1 MHLSG
6 SDHLSDCDQCAGF
19 LSGSDEVAKVHIFFT
34 GNDHMGI
41 FIISQKGP
49 AIKREATSNGV
60 SMPSRSFKQVSTL
73 TN

>member
-6 SDHLSDCDQCAGF
+6 SDRLSDCDQCAVF
-19 LSGSDEVAKVHIFFT
+19 LSGEVAKVHIFFR

-49 AIKREATSNGV
+49 AIKRETTSNGV